1 MRLGALG
8 RRHPPDEVRAVVVE
22 LCRLRPWRA
31 EELATVLQR
40 NVEHIR
46 QNYLRPLLREQRIAL
61 THPDEPNDPQQAYRA
76 VDGGEARA

>member
-1 MRLGALG
+1 M
-8 RRHPPDEVRAVVVE
+8 
-22 LCRLRPWRA
+22 
-31 EELATVLQR
+31 LQR

-76 VDGGEARA
+76 VDGGEGSGVRWPRYGQMKASGVAWLGEVPGHWDVKRLKLSRA